1 MGRSLNQERV
11 ANLRC
16 GHYDRETR
24 MGMNGAT
31 SFILP
36 FEIAREADFP
46 RIGGKCASLARMIAG
61 GVRVPGGFAVTTG
74 AYALHLE
81 SAGLSATISERLAR
95 IEVDNVDEEEALS
108 HQIRDAIIAQAM
120 PSNVEQAIRDGY
132 HRLSPDGQLPVAVRS
147 SATAEDLPN
156 ASFAGQ
162 QDTYLWVV
170 GEDAVVEKV
179 KACWASLFNARAI
192 SYRAKNH
199 LGQIG
204 VLMAVGVQKMVNAVA
219 AGVAM
224 TLDPITGDRTK
235 IVIDSA
241 FGLGEPVV
249 SGEITPDNFV
259 VEKVLMQILKRRI
272 AEKDFELVADPAARR
287 TVERVIAPE
296 RRTTPSLTD
305 AQVLA
310 VAKLAKSLERSAGGP
325 QDVEWAID
333 ADLPEGENL
342 VALQSRPETVWSQK
356 PSTVPKKTYETGI
369 AGVLGTLLAPVQAKG

>member
-1 MGRSLNQERV
+1 MG
-11 ANLRC
+11 AN
-16 GHYDRETR
+16 
-24 MGMNGAT
+24 AAA
-31 SFILP
+31 SFIVP
-36 FEIAREADFP
+36 FETAREDDYP
-46 RIGGKCASLARMIAG
+46 RIGGKCASLARMIAR
-61 GVRVPGGFAVTTG
+61 GVRVPAGFAVATD
-74 AYALHLE
+74 AYAQHLQDD
-81 SAGLSATISERLAR
+81 GLEAEIVGHLSR
-95 IEVDNVDEEEALS
+95 IVLDDVDDEEKLS
-108 HQIRDAIIAQAM
+108 HQIRDAIMSRPM
-120 PSNVEQAIRDGY
+120 PGAVEQAIREAY
-132 HRLSPDGQLPVAVRS
+132 RRMSPDDQQPVAVRS
-147 SATAEDLPN
+147 SATAEDLPD

-192 SYRAKNH
+192 SYRAENG
-199 LGQIG
+199 LGQID
-204 VLMAVGVQKMVNAVA
+204 VLMSVGVQKMVNASA

-224 TLDPITGDRTK
+224 TLDPINGDRTK

-259 VEKVLMQILKRRI
+259 VEKVLLQVIKQRI
-272 AEKDFELVADPAARR
+272 AEKDFELVADRAARR
-287 TVERVIAPE
+287 TIERVIAPE
-296 RRTTPSLTD
+296 RRTLPSLTN

-310 VAKLAKSLERSAGGP
+310 VATLAKSLERSMGCP

-356 PSTVPKKTYETGI
+356 KKQTTAIYETGI
-369 AGVLGTLLAPVQAKG
+369 AGVLGTLMAPVQAKR

>member
-1 MGRSLNQERV
+1 MG
-11 ANLRC
+11 A
-16 GHYDRETR
+16 D
-24 MGMNGAT
+24 AAA
-31 SFILP
+31 SFIVP
-36 FEIAREADFP
+36 FEAACEDDFP
-46 RIGGKCASLARMIAG
+46 RIGGKCASLARMIAQ
-61 GVRVPGGFAVTTG
+61 GVRVPAGFAVATD
-74 AYALHLE
+74 AYALHLR
-81 SAGLSATISERLAR
+81 SNGLEATIRDRLSR
-95 IEVDNVDEEEALS
+95 IVLDDVDDEEKLS
-108 HQIRDAIIAQAM
+108 HEIRDAIVIQPM
-120 PSNVEQAIRDGY
+120 PAAVEQSIRDAY
-132 HRLSPDGQLPVAVRS
+132 RRMSPDGQLPVAVRS
-147 SATAEDLPN
+147 SATAEDLPD

-192 SYRAKNH
+192 SYRAENG
-199 LGQIG
+199 LGQID
-204 VLMAVGVQKMVNAVA
+204 VLMSVGVQKMVNASA

-224 TLDPITGDRTK
+224 TLDPINGDRTK

-259 VEKVLMQILKRRI
+259 VEKVLLQVIKQRI
-272 AEKDFELVADPAARR
+272 SEKDFELVADRAARR

-296 RRTTPSLTD
+296 RRTLPSLTN

-310 VAKLAKSLERSAGGP
+310 VARLAKSLERSMGCP

-333 ADLPEGENL
+333 ADLPEDENL

-356 PSTVPKKTYETGI
+356 KKQTTAVYETGI
-369 AGVLGTLLAPVQAKG
+369 AGVLGTLLAPVQAKR

>member
-1 MGRSLNQERV
+1 
-11 ANLRC
+11 
-16 GHYDRETR
+16 
-24 MGMNGAT
+24 MGMNVAT

-36 FEIAREADFP
+36 FEAVREADVA

-61 GVRVPGGFAVTTG
+61 GVRVPGGFAVTTD
-74 AYALHLE
+74 AYALHLR
-81 SAGLSATISERLAR
+81 SNGLSATIAERLSR
-95 IEVDNVDEEEALS
+95 IEVDNVDEEETLS
-108 HQIRDAIIAQAM
+108 HEIRDAIVAQTM
-120 PSNVEQAIRDGY
+120 PAIVEQAIREGY
-132 HRLSPDGQLPVAVRS
+132 RRISPDGQLPVAVRS
-147 SATAEDLPN
+147 SATAEDLPD

-199 LGQIG
+199 LGQID
-204 VLMAVGVQKMVNAVA
+204 VLMSVGVQKMVNAAA

-296 RRTTPSLTD
+296 RRTLSSLSD

-310 VAKLAKSLERSAGGP
+310 VATLAKSLERSMGGP

-356 PSTVPKKTYETGI
+356 KSAGAKKTYAIGI
-369 AGVLGTLLAPVQAKG
+369 AGVLGTLMAPVQAKR